1 MLLSFRRTSV
11 LLWIGLTKLTLYAA
25 FRCMG
30 SRNAIF
36 LVKKLILLDLCVYCL
51 TNLRP
56 ESLCCSAGFGY
67 ALNCL
72 FVDDACY
79 QIEKCERNARQMG
92 VLPYIPRLAI
102 LATNL
107 PDDVSI
113 MFVALERT
121 AQIDPKY
128 VDIVLLE
135 NYAAFQN
142 RVEELMYNVAPEE
155 VIWCITE
162 AKTWYHQKLKGDVR
176 ESCNVDNISHL
187 ALQKEF
193 LEKYGSFVQLVVRIY
208 PNETVPSV
216 IEMREALSNL

>member
-67 ALNCL
+67 ALN
-72 FVDDACY
+72 F
-79 QIEKCERNARQMG
+79 
-92 VLPYIPRLAI
+92 
-102 LATNL
+102 
-107 PDDVSI
+107 
-113 MFVALERT
+113 
-121 AQIDPKY
+121 
-128 VDIVLLE
+128 
-135 NYAAFQN
+135 
-142 RVEELMYNVAPEE
+142 
-155 VIWCITE
+155 WCITE

>member
-107 PDDVSI
+107 PDDVG
-113 MFVALERT
+113 FLEFLSLST
-121 AQIDPKY
+121 
-128 VDIVLLE
+128 
-135 NYAAFQN
+135 FH
-142 RVEELMYNVAPEE
+142 
-155 VIWCITE
+155 IWCITE